1 MENTKV
7 VKFEEMT
14 KAEKFS
20 AICKVDGLTDE
31 MRNFLTK
38 EIENLKKK
46 NSYKSKADLEKEK
59 ENADLE
65 NIIVDIL
72 TNYDEPIPTA
82 TIATIVGTKVEKY
95 ISTQKITPRCKA
107 LVNAGLIECVVEKGV
122 NKYKAV

>member
-14 KAEKFS
+14 RAEKFS

-59 ENADLE
+59 ENEELE
-65 NIIVDIL
+65 KIIVDIL
-72 TNYDEPIPTA
+72 SNYDKPVATA
-82 TIATIVGTKVEKY
+82 TIANVISAKIDTYV
-95 ISTQKITPRCKA
+95 STQRITPRCKA
-107 LVNAGLIECVVEKGV
+107 LVKANLIECIVEKGV